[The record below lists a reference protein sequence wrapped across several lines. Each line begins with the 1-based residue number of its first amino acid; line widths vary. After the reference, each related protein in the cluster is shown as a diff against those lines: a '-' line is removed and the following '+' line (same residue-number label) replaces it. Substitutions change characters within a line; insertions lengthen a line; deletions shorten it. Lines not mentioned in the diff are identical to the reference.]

1 VLSAVAALGGTWGA
15 RQVAHRR
22 RATRIRSQARGEL
35 RAWAARARA
44 VLLAGDGTP
53 AELSDEMLARIRSCL
68 GTQLAQLARECDA
81 MLRGYRES
89 LACRDG
95 WSAAE
100 RGRLVA
106 AVGDR
111 LARLEDAVAR

>member
-111 LARLEDAVAR
+111 LARLEDAVA